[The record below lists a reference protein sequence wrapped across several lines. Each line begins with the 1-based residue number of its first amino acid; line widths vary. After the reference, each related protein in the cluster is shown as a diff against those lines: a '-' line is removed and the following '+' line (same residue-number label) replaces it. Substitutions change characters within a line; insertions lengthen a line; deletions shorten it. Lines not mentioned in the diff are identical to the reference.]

1 MAKVPQRIRNL
12 LSGIGSPRLT
22 ARAVSECK
30 KVYRDFIAT
39 RYDKMSKPGSRWKK
53 LAKSTLEARKRRGN
67 PSRDKLKDTGELRNN
82 IKSLIQITDRKTPDG
97 CRLGIG
103 FGGSCKTHSKWVC
116 VDGQYRK
123 TKGDVTMLEIAQWHD
138 SGTERMPRRQIL
150 VRPDPATTAAMAEII
165 MNIIRDEMNG

>member
-1 MAKVPQRIRNL
+1 MAKMPQRIRKL
-12 LSGIGSPRLT
+12 LSGIGNPRLT

-39 RYDKMSKPGSRWKK
+39 RYDRMSKPGSRWKK

-67 PSRDKLKDTGELRNN
+67 TSRNKLKDTGELRGN
-82 IKSLIQITDRKTPDG
+82 IKSLIQITERNVPDG

-103 FGGSCKTHSKWVC
+103 FGGSSKKHSKWVS
-116 VDGQYRK
+116 VDGQYKK
-123 TKGDVTMLEIAQWHD
+123 TQGDVTLLEIAQWHD

-150 VRPDPATTAAMAEII
+150 VRPDPETRDKMVEII
-165 MNIIRDEMNG
+165 TNIIRDDMNG